1 MEQDF
6 NRDPYNDQD
15 RERYRNSRALRD
27 PSMELA
33 RVSMVIGILSALSY
47 FVMPILLPLSMAPIA
62 LMVGIIS
69 KGNRDRFKKP
79 AVVGMSFSAVAIAVN
94 LLMFFSIVYVFYKM
108 QTDPAAKMQF
118 DQIAIRLYG
127 MPMDE
132 LFERVLAG
140 TLQ

>member
-1 MEQDF
+1 
-6 NRDPYNDQD
+6 
-15 RERYRNSRALRD
+15 
-27 PSMELA
+27 MELA

-94 LLMFFSIVYVFYKM
+94 LLMFFSIVYVCYKM